1 MSELLDQMKR
11 AREADDF
18 APVLAAIPYANFLG
32 LHMAVEGD
40 RLRGKLKY
48 GDHLIGNA
56 FIQALH
62 GGTIGALL
70 ESTAIFEVIRCAEI
84 DQLPKI
90 ISLTVEYLRPGKAE
104 DTYAE
109 AELTR
114 LGGRVANV
122 RVKAWQSDPDKPI
135 AAANALILISR
146 PKPESA

>member
-1 MSELLDQMKR
+1 MSELLQNMKR
-11 AREADDF
+11 AREADDL
-18 APVLAAIPYANFLG
+18 APVLEAIPYARFLG
-32 LHMAVEGD
+32 LGMKIEGGV
-40 RLRGKLKY
+40 LRGHLEY

-70 ESTAIFEVIRCAEI
+70 ESTAIFEVIRRAEI
-84 DQLPKI
+84 DRLPKI
-90 ISLTVEYLRPGKAE
+90 ISLTVEYLRPGRAE

-109 AELTR
+109 AEITR

-122 RVKAWQSDPDKPI
+122 RVKAWQADPDKPI

-146 PKPESA
+146 PKAEPA